1 MEKGRNRTQE
11 SPEFEVI
18 DRRHF
23 VNLDALPSD
32 RPAEVKPRYPTY
44 VEELQARVAE
54 TERRFEEK
62 KSEMQQEIARTKARL
77 EAELEKRV
85 ELEKR
90 RIALPMLEVLDNLQR
105 ALAASHDSAN
115 CDSLVQG
122 IRMTT
127 GLFLK
132 KLQSLGVEPIECLN
146 LPFDPDEQQA
156 IALISVVSPELDGL
170 VVDEVLPGYRMGG
183 QVLRPA
189 QVRVGRFQEPAGEAS
204 RS

>member
-1 MEKGRNRTQE
+1 MGKVGNRPQE

-23 VNLDALPSD
+23 VNLDALTAD

-62 KSEMQQEIARTKARL
+62 KAQMQQEIARTKARL
-77 EAELEKRV
+77 EAELERRV

-90 RIALPMLEVLDNLQR
+90 QITLPMLEVLDNLER
-105 ALAASHDSAN
+105 ALAASQSSAN
-115 CDSLVQG
+115 CDPLVEG

-127 GLFLK
+127 GLFYK

-146 LPFDPDEQQA
+146 SPFNPDEQQA
-156 IALISVVSPELDGL
+156 IAMVSVVSPELDGI
-170 VVDEVLPGYRMGG
+170 VVDEVLRGYRMGS

-189 QVRVGRFQEPAGEAS
+189 QVRVGRFQEPQEDEP

>member
-1 MEKGRNRTQE
+1 MEKVRNSPQE

-23 VNLDALPSD
+23 VNLDALPAD

-62 KSEMQQEIARTKARL
+62 KAEMHQEIARTRARL

-85 ELEKR
+85 ELEKH

-105 ALAASHDSAN
+105 ALAASQNSAN
-115 CDSLVQG
+115 CDSLVEG

-127 GLFLK
+127 GLFHK

-146 LPFDPDEQQA
+146 RPFNPDEQQA

-170 VVDEVLPGYRMGG
+170 VVDEVLPGYRMGD

-189 QVRVGRFQEPAGEAS
+189 QVRVGRFQEPADDAS

>member
-1 MEKGRNRTQE
+1 M
-11 SPEFEVI
+11 
-18 DRRHF
+18 
-23 VNLDALPSD
+23 NLDALPAD

-62 KSEMQQEIARTKARL
+62 KAEMHQEIARTRARL

-85 ELEKR
+85 ELEKH

-105 ALAASHDSAN
+105 ALAASQNSAN
-115 CDSLVQG
+115 CDSLVEG

-127 GLFLK
+127 GLFHK

-146 LPFDPDEQQA
+146 RPFNPDEQQA

-170 VVDEVLPGYRMGG
+170 VVDEVLPGYRMGD

-189 QVRVGRFQEPAGEAS
+189 QVRVGRFQEPADDAS